1 MSYGCRKIPVPVLV
15 LVFLLLF
22 GGCGRDE
29 IVELA
34 PVNGE
39 AETSEPA
46 PVNGEAEAAVGAQTA
61 GNLRTDAEPSGT
73 AQTAAPAAQADSAAA
88 SGSIAAGGQSGAE
101 ESETEPAVWMVH
113 ICGAVNRPGVYTFPE
128 GSRVCDAVEAAG
140 GLSEDAAESLLNQA
154 ALLSDGLQIMVPT
167 LEEAEGLSRQTASS
181 GIFSSDISGAGSA
194 AGGEEAG
201 NGLVNINTATLE
213 ELMTLPGIGQTRA
226 EAIVAYRDEQ
236 GGFQSIEDIMN
247 VSGIKEGSFA
257 KLKDRITV

>member
-46 PVNGEAEAAVGAQTA
+46 PISGETETSGPADAAGVQSKTEEAE
-61 GNLRTDAEPSGT
+61 S
-73 AQTAAPAAQADSAAA
+73 
-88 SGSIAAGGQSGAE
+88 
-101 ESETEPAVWMVH
+101 EPAVWMVH

-154 ALLSDGLQIMVPT
+154 ALLSDGLQIVVPT
-167 LEEAEGLSRQTASS
+167 LEEAKGLSRQTASS
-181 GIFSSDISGAGSA
+181 GIFSSGISGAGSA
-194 AGGEEAG
+194 AGSEEAG

>member
-46 PVNGEAEAAVGAQTA
+46 PISGETETSGPADAAGVQSKTEEAE
-61 GNLRTDAEPSGT
+61 S
-73 AQTAAPAAQADSAAA
+73 
-88 SGSIAAGGQSGAE
+88 
-101 ESETEPAVWMVH
+101 EPAVWMVH

-154 ALLSDGLQIMVPT
+154 ALLSDGLQIVVPT

>member
-46 PVNGEAEAAVGAQTA
+46 PISGEAETS
-61 GNLRTDAEPSGT
+61 EP
-73 AQTAAPAAQADSAAA
+73 AD
-88 SGSIAAGGQSGAE
+88 AAGVQSKTEEAE
-101 ESETEPAVWMVH
+101 SEPAVWMVH

-154 ALLSDGLQIMVPT
+154 ALLSDGLQIVVPT

>member
-1 MSYGCRKIPVPVLV
+1 
-15 LVFLLLF
+15 
-22 GGCGRDE
+22 
-29 IVELA
+29 
-34 PVNGE
+34 
-39 AETSEPA
+39 
-46 PVNGEAEAAVGAQTA
+46 
-61 GNLRTDAEPSGT
+61 
-73 AQTAAPAAQADSAAA
+73 
-88 SGSIAAGGQSGAE
+88 
-101 ESETEPAVWMVH
+101 MVH

-154 ALLSDGLQIMVPT
+154 ALLSDGLQIVVPT

>member
-34 PVNGE
+34 PVSGG
-39 AETSEPA
+39 AETSE
-46 PVNGEAEAAVGAQTA
+46 AAGGAQAA
-61 GNLRTDAEPSGT
+61 GDIRADAEPSGT
-73 AQTAAPAAQADSAAA
+73 AQAAGPAGQTDSAAA
-88 SGSIAAGGQSGAE
+88 PGSIAAGGQSAE
-101 ESETEPAVWMVH
+101 GEAETEPAVWMVH

-140 GLSEDAAESLLNQA
+140 GLTADAAESLLNQA
-154 ALLSDGLQIMVPT
+154 ALLSDGLQIVVPT
-167 LEEAEGLSRQTASS
+167 LEEAEGLSPQTASS
-181 GIFSSDISGAGSA
+181 GIFSSGISGAGA
-194 AGGEEAG
+194 AGGDPQAG
-201 NGLVNINTATLE
+201 DGLVNINTATLE

-226 EAIVAYRDEQ
+226 EAIMAYRDEQ
-236 GGFQSIEDIMN
+236 GGFRTIEDIMN